1 MPKLK
6 RGKKF
11 PTKPT
16 LNTQVKNWKDNMKV
30 IIEVVKSPYR
40 NGYSLRHNMEVGWKG
55 TTSNVFGWYKYKSD
69 AEQSAREMNE
79 TYNK

>member
-1 MPKLK
+1 
-6 RGKKF
+6 
-11 PTKPT
+11 
-16 LNTQVKNWKDNMKV
+16 MKV